1 MAHLKVLCL
10 HGQQTSAEILEWQLR
25 PLSDKLEQQ
34 LDMRFY
40 FVDGL
45 IEAEP
50 DSSFEGIFEPPFF
63 DWIRWESSHGSSDT
77 TTSSDASLATVRA
90 AIELLD
96 HVVADQGPFDGILG
110 FSQGAS
116 VACAYLA
123 HLDRRDGSCAPFRFA
138 LFFSSGGLSV
148 DHLLL
153 LRRLSDGEQR
163 QPSAFDAIF
172 SIPSLHVY
180 GTADDLKDNALA
192 MTRLWRPGSAAIV
205 THPGGHVVPRDTAS
219 VGRIVSAARVMIRSM
234 VS

>member
-1 MAHLKVLCL
+1 MICSSFHSP
-10 HGQQTSAEILEWQLR
+10 G
-25 PLSDKLEQQ
+25 PLSDKFEQQ
-34 LDMRFY
+34 LDLIFH

-50 DSSFEGIFEPPFF
+50 DPSFEGIFEPPFF
-63 DWIRWESSHGSSDT
+63 DWIRWESRLGPSDT

-96 HVVADQGPFDGILG
+96 HVVGDQGPFDGVLG

-116 VACAYLA
+116 IACAYLA

-138 LFFSSGGLSV
+138 LFFASGGLST

-163 QPSAFDAIF
+163 QPFASDAMF

-192 MTRLWRPGSAAIV
+192 MTRLWQPGSASIV
-205 THPGGHVVPRDTAS
+205 THPGGHVVPRDPAS
-219 VGRIVSAARVMIRSM
+219 IGRIVSAARLMIRSV